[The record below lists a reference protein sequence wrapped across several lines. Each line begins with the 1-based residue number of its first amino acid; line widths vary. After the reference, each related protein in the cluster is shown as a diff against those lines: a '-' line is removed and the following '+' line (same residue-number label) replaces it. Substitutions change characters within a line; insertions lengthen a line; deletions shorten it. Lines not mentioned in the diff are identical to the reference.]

1 MPQGTI
7 DRVHKRAN
15 EIIISAM
22 NQEVLAGMALG
33 IIQGEKL
40 IYSKGFGLADLEQE
54 KAITTDTVLLITQS
68 SLRGDLIALKGEC
81 R

>member
-1 MPQGTI
+1 MPKGAI
-7 DRVHKRAN
+7 DRVLKRAN

-54 KAITTDTVLLITQS
+54 KAITTDTVFLITQS